1 MALYKAGRTKP
12 AIASLKVSLALDP
25 TLADA
30 AYSLGVLY
38 EGRGDKANAVLAFQ
52 QAVRAKP
59 DHSEALEALKRL
71 GASPK

>member
-1 MALYKAGRTKP
+1 M
-12 AIASLKVSLALDP
+12 
-25 TLADA
+25 ADA

-52 QAVRAKP
+52 QAVKAKP

-71 GASPK
+71 GVRK